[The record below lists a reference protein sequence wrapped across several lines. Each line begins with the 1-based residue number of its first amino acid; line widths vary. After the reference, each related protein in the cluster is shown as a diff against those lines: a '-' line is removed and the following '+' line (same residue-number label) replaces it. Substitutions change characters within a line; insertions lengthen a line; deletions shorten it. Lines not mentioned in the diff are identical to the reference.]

1 MKVNFAVRKS
11 DRQEVVVKVR
21 FKPSCFRSRQD
32 EKKWRQNTEFL
43 LNLPENLGVAKIYE
57 EKKSYLQLAAA
68 GCLHL
73 LAGPANH
80 STALGVT
87 CWVTQHLAA
96 IFLIAAALDRL
107 TAKLPPSIVQDVIEG
122 RQERIWARAAYGFAG
137 QPEPSAQ
144 SAHLQMMSI
153 CKDDRGSKARATPRT
168 HSGSLG
174 LVMLPERHGTSVH
187 CWCCHEEFQEGR
199 IVAVLP
205 CSHTFCEEL
214 TETVAIAHAEGAG
227 TPACA
232 MHVDARRTSE
242 HVCSRYLV
250 AVEVDAEERRQFCFG
265 DLGSM

>member
-1 MKVNFAVRKS
+1 M
-11 DRQEVVVKVR
+11 Q
-21 FKPSCFRSRQD
+21 
-32 EKKWRQNTEFL
+32 
-43 LNLPENLGVAKIYE
+43 

-205 CSHTFCEEL
+205 CSHTFCEDCI
-214 TETVAIAHAEGAG
+214 VKWSMSGHAMSA
-227 TPACA
+227 TCPLCRANFA
-232 MHVDARRTSE
+232 KH
-242 HVCSRYLV
+242 
-250 AVEVDAEERRQFCFG
+250 ER
-265 DLGSM
+265 LG